1 MTIQLASVAHLAP
14 TIVTYADTAQ
24 APAQPKIQVGEH
36 AVAHL
41 FGMAFDVDTIVS
53 TAVAAAIVLA
63 LAFYLRIK
71 LTSGVPNGVQLFFET
86 VTVQMRNQVE
96 SAIGMKV
103 APFALPLAVTLF
115 VFILLSNWLSVLP
128 VQYGHGEFIAP
139 PASDIN
145 FVYALALLVFIFY
158 QSAGIVRRGP
168 FGHVKQLLKGHTGWG
183 PMVFINIIEEV
194 AKPLSLSLR
203 LFGNMFAGGVMI
215 SVITLFPFWISW
227 GPNAVWKLF
236 DLFVGLIQAF
246 IFSLLTVLYF
256 SQSMSLESENH

>member
-1 MTIQLASVAHLAP
+1 MTISAISFTQMASSVTLLAEE
-14 TIVTYADTAQ
+14 
-24 APAQPKIQVGEH
+24 APAGEEPKIKVGHH
-36 AVAHL
+36 AVAHV
-41 FGMAFDVDTIVS
+41 FGMDFNVDTIVS
-53 TAVAAAIVLA
+53 TSVAAIIVLV
-63 LAFYLRIK
+63 LAFLLRLK
-71 LTSGVPNGVQLFFET
+71 LTSGVPNGVQLFFEA
-86 VTVQMRNQVE
+86 VTIQMRGQVE

-128 VQYGHGEFIAP
+128 VQVGDGELIAP
-139 PASDIN
+139 PASDVN
-145 FVYALALLVFIFY
+145 FVYALALFVFVAY
-158 QSAGIVRRGP
+158 QSAGIARRGP
-168 FGHVKQLLKGHTGWG
+168 FGHAKQLLKGHTGWG

-203 LFGNMFAGGVMI
+203 LFGNMFAGGVML

-236 DLFVGLIQAF
+236 DLFVGAIQAF

-256 SQSMSLESENH
+256 SQSMSLEHENH